1 MDTKQV
7 SPATHIIVKGAR
19 QHNLKNIDA
28 VIPKGKLVVFTG
40 LSGSGKSSLAF
51 DTIYAEGQRKY
62 VESLSAYARQFLG
75 IMQKPDVDQIDGLSP
90 AISIDQKTTSHN
102 PRSTVGTITEI
113 YDYLRLLFAR
123 IGHPHCPQCGRE
135 IAPQTTDQIVAQM
148 LELLN
153 NSTKATPTRWYLL
166 SPIVRDKKGEF
177 SSLFANLKKQGFQRV
192 RVDNTTY
199 HVDDDIYL
207 LKTNR
212 HSISVI
218 MDRLSIDK
226 NLLKDDEQLKQ
237 LESRLR
243 QTVNQALEL
252 ADGQV
257 ILSQIHDASLEFP
270 ENPKE
275 ISEHLFSQHLACP
288 VCNISL
294 PEIEPRI
301 FSFNT
306 PHGACPT
313 CTGLGALLKIDSEKL
328 IAPDLTISEGAI
340 IPLANALSTGTWYA
354 SQIKAVLEANG
365 QNLSTP
371 FFELPEE
378 VKKIILY
385 GDKKRTYETHGT
397 NQQGLLR
404 HYTFT
409 FEGVITNL
417 ERRYQETDSEF
428 MRNEIERYMRKE
440 VCPTC
445 LGSRLKPEAL
455 SVTIQNKNIV
465 DIVNMAVNDTH
476 AWINGLH
483 HIIIDESNPTL
494 TPSEKAIGQHIVKE
508 IRQRLQFLVSVGLEY
523 LTLHREA
530 GTLAGGEAQRI
541 RLASQIGT
549 GLTGVLYVLDEPTIG
564 LHPRDNDRLID
575 TMKNLRD
582 IGNSLIVVEH
592 DKNVMLAADYIFDFG
607 PKAGRH
613 GGQIVAQGEPEQLI
627 SDPQSVTGKYLNGSA
642 SVNAKAIEKQKKT
655 LGINSTN
662 QTPMVTGSLKLVGA
676 SEHNLKNVTAEFPL
690 GKLSV
695 VTGVSGSG
703 KSTLIHDTL
712 YPALKHALNSDVK
725 KVSKYEKLLGTDQIT
740 HVKLIDQSP
749 IGRTPRSN
757 PATYT
762 KVFDLIRNLMSST
775 KEAKLKGMT
784 PGRFSFN
791 VKGGR
796 CEACRGD
803 GQVKISM
810 QFLADV
816 YVNCDVCKGLRYN
829 NETLGIKY
837 KDKTIADILD
847 LTVDQALE
855 LFSTNSQI
863 VRKLKTLQA
872 VGLGYI
878 KLGQSATT
886 LSGGEAQR
894 VKLAKELSIASTGHT
909 VYLLDEP
916 TTGLHFE
923 DVKHL
928 LVVLKELVA
937 ANNTIIVIEHNLDI
951 IANADWLIDLGPEG
965 GNGGGQIIAAGTPK
979 QLMEK
984 PESYTGKY
992 LLLDQQVSA
1001 KLTK

>member
-1 MDTKQV
+1 MSI

-19 QHNLKNIDA
+19 QHNLKNVDL
-28 VIPKGKLVVFTG
+28 VIPKGQLVVFTG

-51 DTIYAEGQRKY
+51 DTIYAEGQRRY

-113 YDYLRLLFAR
+113 YDYFRLLFAR
-123 IGHPHCPQCGRE
+123 VGHPHCPQCGRE
-135 IAPQTTDQIVAQM
+135 IAPQTSDQIVSLMIEKMQG
-148 LELLN
+148 
-153 NSTKATPTRWYLL
+153 STHAAPTRWCIL
-166 SPIVRDKKGEF
+166 SPIVKDKKGEF
-177 SSLFANLKKQGFQRV
+177 ASLFQNLKKQGFQRI

-199 HVDDDIYL
+199 QVTDDIYL

-212 HSISVI
+212 HSISVV
-218 MDRLSIDK
+218 MDRLTVDK
-226 NLLKDDEQLKQ
+226 QLLKNNESRQQLQ
-237 LESRLR
+237 SRLR
-243 QTVNQALEL
+243 ATIDQALEL

-257 ILSQIHDASLEFP
+257 ILTEIHDASLDFP
-270 ENPKE
+270 ENPQTVTD
-275 ISEHLFSQHLACP
+275 HLFSQHLACP

-294 PEIEPRI
+294 PEIEPRL

-313 CTGLGALLKIDSEKL
+313 CTGLGMLLKIDPEKL

-340 IPLANALSTGTWYA
+340 IPLANAVSTGSWYA
-354 SQIKAVLEANG
+354 GQIKAVLEANG
-365 QNLSTP
+365 SSVSVP
-371 FFELPEE
+371 FMDIPKD
-378 VKKIILY
+378 VQKIILY
-385 GDKKRTYETHGT
+385 GDTKQTYETHGV

-404 HYTFT
+404 HYTFKY
-409 FEGVITNL
+409 EGVITNL
-417 ERRYQETDSEF
+417 ERRYTDTDSDF

-440 VCPTC
+440 ECPVCHGT
-445 LGSRLKPEAL
+445 RLKQEAL
-455 SVTIQNKNIV
+455 SITIQGKNII
-465 DIVNMAVNDTH
+465 DIVTMT
-476 AWINGLH
+476 
-483 HIIIDESNPTL
+483 IIDAAHWMDELHAIVSNPEDAKL
-494 TPSEKAIGQHIVKE
+494 TPSEKTIAYHIVKE

-564 LHPRDNDRLID
+564 LHPRDNDRLIAS
-575 TMKNLRD
+575 MKNLRD
-582 IGNSLIVVEH
+582 LGNTLIVVEH
-592 DKNVMLAADYIFDFG
+592 DKGVMQACDYIFDFG
-607 PKAGRH
+607 PKAGK
-613 GGQIVAQGEPEQLI
+613 GGGEIVAEGTYQEICDNPRSL
-627 SDPQSVTGKYLNGSA
+627 TGKYLSGELVINERSL
-642 SVNAKAIEKQKKT
+642 EKQKKT
-655 LGINSTN
+655 LGLLQTENLPTN
-662 QTPMVTGSLKLVGA
+662 VKGNLTITDC
-676 SEHNLKNVTAEFPL
+676 SEHNLQHVNASFPL
-690 GKLSV
+690 GKLTV

-703 KSTLIHDTL
+703 KSTLVHDTL
-712 YPALKHALNSDVK
+712 YPALKYELGLQSK
-725 KVSKYEKLLGTDQIT
+725 KTAQYKSLSGIEGVAHI
-740 HVKLIDQSP
+740 KLIDQSP

-762 KVFDLIRNLMSST
+762 KVFDLVRSLMAET

-796 CEACRGD
+796 CEACHGD

-816 YVNCDVCKGLRYN
+816 YVNCDVCHGLRYN
-829 NETLGIKY
+829 TETLGVKF
-837 KDKTIADILD
+837 KDKSIAEILD
-847 LTVDQALE
+847 LTIDQALD
-855 LFSTNSQI
+855 LFKNHTQI
-863 VRKLKTLQA
+863 VKKLKTLQA

-878 KLGQSATT
+878 KLGQPAPT

-894 VKLAKELSIASTGHT
+894 VKLAKELSVASTDHT
-909 VYLLDEP
+909 LYLLDEP

-937 ANNTIIVIEHNLDI
+937 ANNTIIVIEHNLDVI
-951 IANADWLIDLGPEG
+951 RNADWVIDLGPEG
-965 GNGGGQIIAAGTPK
+965 GNGGGQIIAVGTPNDI
-979 QLMEK
+979 MANSN
-984 PESYTGKY
+984 SYTGKY
-992 LLLDQQVSA
+992 LLQE
-1001 KLTK
+1001 